1 MIAVD
6 IEKDLLI
13 SLLKLTKEGPVLIEN
28 VNKEV
33 RSTTNI
39 IAKLIKR
46 LENEDLVSKNNDFV
60 EVDKDNRL
68 RLAARAIILGADLE
82 HISSFLNWQEF
93 EDIAALALERNG
105 YSTVMNM
112 RFRKEGRRWEIDVV
126 GCRNPL
132 VLCID
137 CKHWQRSMNPSA
149 LRKIVMVQVKR
160 TYALATTL
168 PTPLIKVE
176 CVKWNKAKFI
186 PIILSLI
193 PGRLKFYEN
202 VPVVSVLQLQDFL
215 NQLPAYVESLKYI
228 KKDFNHL

>member
-1 MIAVD
+1 MN
-6 IEKDLLI
+6 IEKDMLI

-28 VNKEV
+28 VNKDMK
-33 RSTTNI
+33 SNTNI
-39 IAKLIKR
+39 SAKLIKQ
-46 LENEDLVSKNNDFV
+46 LENEGLISKNSDFV

-68 RLAARAIILGADLE
+68 KLAARAISLGADLE
-82 HISSFLNWQEF
+82 HVSSFLNWHEF
-93 EDIAALALERNG
+93 EDITALALERNG
-105 YSTVMNM
+105 YTTVLNM

-149 LRKIVMVQVKR
+149 LRKIVKAQVKR

-193 PGRLKFYEN
+193 PGRLKFYDN

-215 NQLPAYVESLKYI
+215 SQVPAYVESLKYI
-228 KKDFNHL
+228 TKDFNHL

>member
-1 MIAVD
+1 VD

-39 IAKLIKR
+39 IPKLIKR
-46 LENEDLVSKNNDFV
+46 LENEDLISKNNDFV
-60 EVDKDNRL
+60 EVVKDNRL
-68 RLAARAIILGADLE
+68 RLAVRAISLGADLE
-82 HISSFLNWQEF
+82 HVSSFLDWQEF

-105 YSTVMNM
+105 YTTVMNM

-149 LRKIVMVQVKR
+149 LRKIVMAQVKR

-168 PTPLIKVE
+168 PTPSIKVE

-215 NQLPAYVESLKYI
+215 NQVPAYVESLKYI
-228 KKDFNHL
+228 TRDFNHL

>member
-1 MIAVD
+1 MN
-6 IEKDLLI
+6 IEKDMLI

-28 VNKEV
+28 VNKDMK
-33 RSTTNI
+33 SNTNI
-39 IAKLIKR
+39 TAKLIKQ
-46 LENEDLVSKNNDFV
+46 LENEGLISKNSDFV

-68 RLAARAIILGADLE
+68 KLAARAISLGADLE
-82 HISSFLNWQEF
+82 HVSSFLNWQEF
-93 EDIAALALERNG
+93 EDITALALERNG
-105 YSTVMNM
+105 FTTVLNM

-149 LRKIVMVQVKR
+149 LRKIVKAQVKR

-193 PGRLKFYEN
+193 PGRLKFYDN

-215 NQLPAYVESLKYI
+215 SQVPAYVESLKYI
-228 KKDFNHL
+228 TKDFNHL

>member
-1 MIAVD
+1 MN
-6 IEKDLLI
+6 IEKDMLI

-28 VNKEV
+28 VNKDMK
-33 RSTTNI
+33 STTNI
-39 IAKLIKR
+39 TAKLIKQ
-46 LENEDLVSKNNDFV
+46 LENEGLISKNSDFV

-68 RLAARAIILGADLE
+68 KLAARAISLGADLE
-82 HISSFLNWQEF
+82 HVSSFLNWHEF
-93 EDIAALALERNG
+93 EDITALALERNS
-105 YSTVMNM
+105 YTTVLNM

-149 LRKIVMVQVKR
+149 LRKIVKAQVKR

-193 PGRLKFYEN
+193 PGRLKFYDN

-215 NQLPAYVESLKYI
+215 SQVPAYVESLKYI
-228 KKDFNHL
+228 TKDFNHL

>member
-1 MIAVD
+1 M
-6 IEKDLLI
+6 K
-13 SLLKLTKEGPVLIEN
+13 SN
-28 VNKEV
+28 
-33 RSTTNI
+33 TNI
-39 IAKLIKR
+39 SAKLIKQ
-46 LENEDLVSKNNDFV
+46 LENEGLISKNSDFV

-68 RLAARAIILGADLE
+68 KLAARAISLGADLE
-82 HISSFLNWQEF
+82 HVSSFLNWHEF
-93 EDIAALALERNG
+93 EDITALALERNG
-105 YSTVMNM
+105 YTTVLNM

-149 LRKIVMVQVKR
+149 LRKIVKAQVKR

-193 PGRLKFYEN
+193 PGRLKFYDN

-215 NQLPAYVESLKYI
+215 SQVPAYVESLKYI
-228 KKDFNHL
+228 TKDFNHL

>member
-1 MIAVD
+1 MN
-6 IEKDLLI
+6 IEKDMLI

-28 VNKEV
+28 VNKDMK
-33 RSTTNI
+33 SNTNI
-39 IAKLIKR
+39 TAKLIKQ
-46 LENEDLVSKNNDFV
+46 LENEGLISKNSDFV

-68 RLAARAIILGADLE
+68 KLAARAISLGADLE
-82 HISSFLNWQEF
+82 HVSSFLNWHEF
-93 EDIAALALERNG
+93 EDITALALERNG
-105 YSTVMNM
+105 YTTVLNM

-149 LRKIVMVQVKR
+149 LRKIVKAQVKR

-193 PGRLKFYEN
+193 PGRLKFYDN

-215 NQLPAYVESLKYI
+215 SQVPAYVESLKYI
-228 KKDFNHL
+228 TKDFNHL

>member
-1 MIAVD
+1 MN
-6 IEKDLLI
+6 IEKDMLI

-28 VNKEV
+28 VNKDMK
-33 RSTTNI
+33 SNTNI
-39 IAKLIKR
+39 TAKLIKQ
-46 LENEDLVSKNNDFV
+46 LENEGLISKNSDFV

-68 RLAARAIILGADLE
+68 KLAARAISLGADLE
-82 HISSFLNWQEF
+82 HVSSFFNWHEF
-93 EDIAALALERNG
+93 EDITALALERNG
-105 YSTVMNM
+105 YTTVLNM

-137 CKHWQRSMNPSA
+137 CKHWKRSMNPSA
-149 LRKIVMVQVKR
+149 LRKIVKAQVKR

-193 PGRLKFYEN
+193 PGRLKFYDN

-215 NQLPAYVESLKYI
+215 SQVPAYVESLKYI
-228 KKDFNHL
+228 TKDFNHL